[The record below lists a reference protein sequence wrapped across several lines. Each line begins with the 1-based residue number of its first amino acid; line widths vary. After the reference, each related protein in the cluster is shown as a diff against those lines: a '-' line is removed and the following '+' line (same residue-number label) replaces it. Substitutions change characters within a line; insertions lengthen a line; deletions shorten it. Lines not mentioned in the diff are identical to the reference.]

1 MKSDNSK
8 YENYLQLSKST
19 INLEEEIK
27 KMYNDEYEELFEDI
41 IRKKEGEFM
50 KSIFDN
56 IRISIIDKFSEEVF
70 EDENLT
76 KKMKEIEKNL

>member
-19 INLEEEIK
+19 INLEGEIK
-27 KMYNDEYEELFEDI
+27 KMYNDEYEDIFEDI

-50 KSIFDN
+50 KLIIDN
-56 IRISIIDKFSEEVF
+56 IRISIIDKFTEEAF
-70 EDENLT
+70 EDETLT
-76 KKMKEIEKNL
+76 KK

>member
-56 IRISIIDKFSEEVF
+56 IRISIKDKY
-70 EDENLT
+70 N
-76 KKMKEIEKNL
+76 